1 MGLNKKNFDAV
12 IVVEGKDDTIRLKQF
27 FPGIETIE
35 TNGSA
40 VSDEVLKQIQKL
52 SESRQI
58 IVFTDPDFNGERI
71 RRIVT
76 KAVPDAKQ
84 AFITRKEGEPH
95 KKGSLGVEHAS
106 KEALEHALSDLHEVE
121 PQKSD
126 LTPAIYRQLGLAG
139 GSGSRKLREQVGIK
153 LRVGYGNS
161 KQFYNRLHTFG
172 VSLAELKAAVKE
184 VENDRYFVKAK
195 KNLGQNFLV
204 DQTAILGIV
213 EAAGI
218 KKDDQVIE
226 IGPGIGSL
234 TEQLLLAGAKVFAYE
249 VDDSL
254 PTILQNELPKKIDD
268 QPLASRFKILL
279 KDVLKAN
286 FKEDIGDFFDFTK
299 PIKVVANLPYYIT
312 TPIIFAL
319 AESDLHFTSLT
330 LMMQKEVAERL
341 EAQPGSKDYGPLTI
355 SVQTEMKVKLAL
367 QVGRNS
373 FMPRPK
379 VDSSVVVLT
388 PLKEKP
394 AIEDRKHFI
403 WVVKMCFSQR
413 RKTLNNNLKS
423 LLPDK
428 TKRDELITELGVDP
442 RIRPEDLTIEQFIK
456 IAKFIPAK

>member
-1 MGLNKKNFDAV
+1 MTNNIPIGSPVRTQA
-12 IVVEGKDDTIRLKQF
+12 IV
-27 FPGIETIE
+27 
-35 TNGSA
+35 N
-40 VSDEVLKQIQKL
+40 
-52 SESRQI
+52 
-58 IVFTDPDFNGERI
+58 
-71 RRIVT
+71 
-76 KAVPDAKQ
+76 
-84 AFITRKEGEPH
+84 
-95 KKGSLGVEHAS
+95 
-106 KEALEHALSDLHEVE
+106 
-121 PQKSD
+121 
-126 LTPAIYRQLGLAG
+126 
-139 GSGSRKLREQVGIK
+139 
-153 LRVGYGNS
+153 
-161 KQFYNRLHTFG
+161 
-172 VSLAELKAAVKE
+172 
-184 VENDRYFVKAK
+184 RYFVKAK

-428 TKRDELITELGVDP
+428 TKRDELITELGVEP
-442 RIRPEDLTIEQFIK
+442 RIRPEDLTVEQFIK

>member
-1 MGLNKKNFDAV
+1 MTNNIPIGSPVRTQA
-12 IVVEGKDDTIRLKQF
+12 IV
-27 FPGIETIE
+27 
-35 TNGSA
+35 N
-40 VSDEVLKQIQKL
+40 
-52 SESRQI
+52 
-58 IVFTDPDFNGERI
+58 
-71 RRIVT
+71 
-76 KAVPDAKQ
+76 
-84 AFITRKEGEPH
+84 
-95 KKGSLGVEHAS
+95 
-106 KEALEHALSDLHEVE
+106 
-121 PQKSD
+121 
-126 LTPAIYRQLGLAG
+126 
-139 GSGSRKLREQVGIK
+139 
-153 LRVGYGNS
+153 
-161 KQFYNRLHTFG
+161 
-172 VSLAELKAAVKE
+172 
-184 VENDRYFVKAK
+184 RYFVKAK

-249 VDDSL
+249 ADDSL

-428 TKRDELITELGVDP
+428 TKRDKLITELGVEP

>member
-1 MGLNKKNFDAV
+1 MTNNIPIGSPVRTQA
-12 IVVEGKDDTIRLKQF
+12 IV
-27 FPGIETIE
+27 
-35 TNGSA
+35 N
-40 VSDEVLKQIQKL
+40 
-52 SESRQI
+52 
-58 IVFTDPDFNGERI
+58 
-71 RRIVT
+71 
-76 KAVPDAKQ
+76 
-84 AFITRKEGEPH
+84 
-95 KKGSLGVEHAS
+95 
-106 KEALEHALSDLHEVE
+106 
-121 PQKSD
+121 
-126 LTPAIYRQLGLAG
+126 
-139 GSGSRKLREQVGIK
+139 
-153 LRVGYGNS
+153 
-161 KQFYNRLHTFG
+161 
-172 VSLAELKAAVKE
+172 
-184 VENDRYFVKAK
+184 RYFVKAK

-286 FKEDIGDFFDFTK
+286 FKEDICDFFDFTK

-428 TKRDELITELGVDP
+428 TKRDELITELGVEP

>member
-1 MGLNKKNFDAV
+1 MTNNIPIGSPVRTQA
-12 IVVEGKDDTIRLKQF
+12 IV
-27 FPGIETIE
+27 
-35 TNGSA
+35 N
-40 VSDEVLKQIQKL
+40 
-52 SESRQI
+52 
-58 IVFTDPDFNGERI
+58 
-71 RRIVT
+71 
-76 KAVPDAKQ
+76 
-84 AFITRKEGEPH
+84 
-95 KKGSLGVEHAS
+95 
-106 KEALEHALSDLHEVE
+106 
-121 PQKSD
+121 
-126 LTPAIYRQLGLAG
+126 
-139 GSGSRKLREQVGIK
+139 
-153 LRVGYGNS
+153 
-161 KQFYNRLHTFG
+161 
-172 VSLAELKAAVKE
+172 
-184 VENDRYFVKAK
+184 RYFVKAK

-204 DQTAILGIV
+204 DQSAILGIV

-428 TKRDELITELGVDP
+428 TKRDELITELGVEP

>member
-1 MGLNKKNFDAV
+1 MTNNIPIGSPVRTQA
-12 IVVEGKDDTIRLKQF
+12 IV
-27 FPGIETIE
+27 
-35 TNGSA
+35 N
-40 VSDEVLKQIQKL
+40 
-52 SESRQI
+52 
-58 IVFTDPDFNGERI
+58 
-71 RRIVT
+71 
-76 KAVPDAKQ
+76 
-84 AFITRKEGEPH
+84 
-95 KKGSLGVEHAS
+95 
-106 KEALEHALSDLHEVE
+106 
-121 PQKSD
+121 
-126 LTPAIYRQLGLAG
+126 
-139 GSGSRKLREQVGIK
+139 
-153 LRVGYGNS
+153 
-161 KQFYNRLHTFG
+161 
-172 VSLAELKAAVKE
+172 
-184 VENDRYFVKAK
+184 RYFVKAK

-249 VDDSL
+249 VDGSL

-428 TKRDELITELGVDP
+428 TKRDELITELGVEP

>member
-1 MGLNKKNFDAV
+1 MTNNIPIGSPVRTQA
-12 IVVEGKDDTIRLKQF
+12 IV
-27 FPGIETIE
+27 
-35 TNGSA
+35 N
-40 VSDEVLKQIQKL
+40 
-52 SESRQI
+52 
-58 IVFTDPDFNGERI
+58 
-71 RRIVT
+71 
-76 KAVPDAKQ
+76 
-84 AFITRKEGEPH
+84 
-95 KKGSLGVEHAS
+95 
-106 KEALEHALSDLHEVE
+106 
-121 PQKSD
+121 
-126 LTPAIYRQLGLAG
+126 
-139 GSGSRKLREQVGIK
+139 
-153 LRVGYGNS
+153 
-161 KQFYNRLHTFG
+161 
-172 VSLAELKAAVKE
+172 
-184 VENDRYFVKAK
+184 RYFVKAK

-423 LLPDK
+423 LLPDR
-428 TKRDELITELGVDP
+428 TKRDELITELGVEP

>member
-1 MGLNKKNFDAV
+1 MTNNIPIGSPVRTQA
-12 IVVEGKDDTIRLKQF
+12 IV
-27 FPGIETIE
+27 
-35 TNGSA
+35 N
-40 VSDEVLKQIQKL
+40 
-52 SESRQI
+52 
-58 IVFTDPDFNGERI
+58 
-71 RRIVT
+71 
-76 KAVPDAKQ
+76 
-84 AFITRKEGEPH
+84 
-95 KKGSLGVEHAS
+95 
-106 KEALEHALSDLHEVE
+106 
-121 PQKSD
+121 
-126 LTPAIYRQLGLAG
+126 
-139 GSGSRKLREQVGIK
+139 
-153 LRVGYGNS
+153 
-161 KQFYNRLHTFG
+161 
-172 VSLAELKAAVKE
+172 
-184 VENDRYFVKAK
+184 RYFVKAK

-279 KDVLKAN
+279 KDVLNAN

-428 TKRDELITELGVDP
+428 TKRDELITELGVEP

-456 IAKFIPAK
+456 IAKFIPEK

>member
-1 MGLNKKNFDAV
+1 MTNNIPIGSPVRTQA
-12 IVVEGKDDTIRLKQF
+12 IV
-27 FPGIETIE
+27 
-35 TNGSA
+35 N
-40 VSDEVLKQIQKL
+40 
-52 SESRQI
+52 
-58 IVFTDPDFNGERI
+58 
-71 RRIVT
+71 
-76 KAVPDAKQ
+76 
-84 AFITRKEGEPH
+84 
-95 KKGSLGVEHAS
+95 
-106 KEALEHALSDLHEVE
+106 
-121 PQKSD
+121 
-126 LTPAIYRQLGLAG
+126 
-139 GSGSRKLREQVGIK
+139 
-153 LRVGYGNS
+153 
-161 KQFYNRLHTFG
+161 
-172 VSLAELKAAVKE
+172 
-184 VENDRYFVKAK
+184 RYFVKAK

-218 KKDDQVIE
+218 KKNDQVIE

-286 FKEDIGDFFDFTK
+286 FKEDIGDFFVFTK

-341 EAQPGSKDYGPLTI
+341 EAQSGSKDYGPLTI

-428 TKRDELITELGVDP
+428 TKRDELITELGVEP

>member
-1 MGLNKKNFDAV
+1 MTNNIPIGSPVRTQA
-12 IVVEGKDDTIRLKQF
+12 IV
-27 FPGIETIE
+27 
-35 TNGSA
+35 N
-40 VSDEVLKQIQKL
+40 
-52 SESRQI
+52 
-58 IVFTDPDFNGERI
+58 
-71 RRIVT
+71 
-76 KAVPDAKQ
+76 
-84 AFITRKEGEPH
+84 
-95 KKGSLGVEHAS
+95 
-106 KEALEHALSDLHEVE
+106 
-121 PQKSD
+121 
-126 LTPAIYRQLGLAG
+126 
-139 GSGSRKLREQVGIK
+139 
-153 LRVGYGNS
+153 
-161 KQFYNRLHTFG
+161 
-172 VSLAELKAAVKE
+172 
-184 VENDRYFVKAK
+184 RYFVKAK

-268 QPLASRFKILL
+268 QPLASRFKLILKDLL
-279 KDVLKAN
+279 KAD
-286 FKEDIGDFFDFTK
+286 FKVDISDFFDFTK

-341 EAQPGSKDYGPLTI
+341 EAQPGSKEYGPLTI
-355 SVQTEMKVKLAL
+355 SVQTEMNVKLAL
-367 QVGRNS
+367 QVSHNS

-394 AIEDRKHFI
+394 AIENRKHFI

-413 RKTLNNNLKS
+413 RKTLNNNLKA

-428 TKRDELITELGVDP
+428 TKRDELFEELGVNP
-442 RIRPEDLTIEQFIK
+442 RIRPEELTIKQFIK
-456 IAKFIPAK
+456 IASFIPAR

>member
-1 MGLNKKNFDAV
+1 MTNNIPIGSPVRTQA
-12 IVVEGKDDTIRLKQF
+12 IV
-27 FPGIETIE
+27 
-35 TNGSA
+35 N
-40 VSDEVLKQIQKL
+40 
-52 SESRQI
+52 
-58 IVFTDPDFNGERI
+58 
-71 RRIVT
+71 
-76 KAVPDAKQ
+76 
-84 AFITRKEGEPH
+84 
-95 KKGSLGVEHAS
+95 
-106 KEALEHALSDLHEVE
+106 
-121 PQKSD
+121 
-126 LTPAIYRQLGLAG
+126 
-139 GSGSRKLREQVGIK
+139 
-153 LRVGYGNS
+153 
-161 KQFYNRLHTFG
+161 
-172 VSLAELKAAVKE
+172 
-184 VENDRYFVKAK
+184 RYFVKAK

-428 TKRDELITELGVDP
+428 TERDKLITELGVEP

>member
-1 MGLNKKNFDAV
+1 MANNIPIGSPVRTQA
-12 IVVEGKDDTIRLKQF
+12 IV
-27 FPGIETIE
+27 
-35 TNGSA
+35 N
-40 VSDEVLKQIQKL
+40 
-52 SESRQI
+52 
-58 IVFTDPDFNGERI
+58 
-71 RRIVT
+71 
-76 KAVPDAKQ
+76 
-84 AFITRKEGEPH
+84 
-95 KKGSLGVEHAS
+95 
-106 KEALEHALSDLHEVE
+106 
-121 PQKSD
+121 
-126 LTPAIYRQLGLAG
+126 
-139 GSGSRKLREQVGIK
+139 
-153 LRVGYGNS
+153 
-161 KQFYNRLHTFG
+161 
-172 VSLAELKAAVKE
+172 
-184 VENDRYFVKAK
+184 RYFVKAK

-341 EAQPGSKDYGPLTI
+341 EAQSGSKDYGPLTI

-388 PLKEKP
+388 PLKGKP

>member
-1 MGLNKKNFDAV
+1 MTNNIPIGSPVRTQA
-12 IVVEGKDDTIRLKQF
+12 IV
-27 FPGIETIE
+27 
-35 TNGSA
+35 N
-40 VSDEVLKQIQKL
+40 
-52 SESRQI
+52 
-58 IVFTDPDFNGERI
+58 
-71 RRIVT
+71 
-76 KAVPDAKQ
+76 
-84 AFITRKEGEPH
+84 
-95 KKGSLGVEHAS
+95 
-106 KEALEHALSDLHEVE
+106 
-121 PQKSD
+121 
-126 LTPAIYRQLGLAG
+126 
-139 GSGSRKLREQVGIK
+139 
-153 LRVGYGNS
+153 
-161 KQFYNRLHTFG
+161 
-172 VSLAELKAAVKE
+172 
-184 VENDRYFVKAK
+184 RYFVKAK

-367 QVGRNS
+367 QVGRNY

-428 TKRDELITELGVDP
+428 TKRDELITELGVEP

>member
-1 MGLNKKNFDAV
+1 MTNNIPIGSPVRTQA
-12 IVVEGKDDTIRLKQF
+12 IV
-27 FPGIETIE
+27 
-35 TNGSA
+35 N
-40 VSDEVLKQIQKL
+40 
-52 SESRQI
+52 
-58 IVFTDPDFNGERI
+58 
-71 RRIVT
+71 
-76 KAVPDAKQ
+76 
-84 AFITRKEGEPH
+84 
-95 KKGSLGVEHAS
+95 
-106 KEALEHALSDLHEVE
+106 
-121 PQKSD
+121 
-126 LTPAIYRQLGLAG
+126 
-139 GSGSRKLREQVGIK
+139 
-153 LRVGYGNS
+153 
-161 KQFYNRLHTFG
+161 
-172 VSLAELKAAVKE
+172 
-184 VENDRYFVKAK
+184 RYFVKAK

-234 TEQLLLAGAKVFAYE
+234 TEQLLLAGAKVFEYE
-249 VDDSL
+249 FEDSL

-286 FKEDIGDFFDFTK
+286 FKEDNGDFFDFTK

-428 TKRDELITELGVDP
+428 TKRDELITELGVEP

>member
-1 MGLNKKNFDAV
+1 MTNNIPIGSPVRTQA
-12 IVVEGKDDTIRLKQF
+12 IV
-27 FPGIETIE
+27 
-35 TNGSA
+35 N
-40 VSDEVLKQIQKL
+40 
-52 SESRQI
+52 
-58 IVFTDPDFNGERI
+58 
-71 RRIVT
+71 
-76 KAVPDAKQ
+76 
-84 AFITRKEGEPH
+84 
-95 KKGSLGVEHAS
+95 
-106 KEALEHALSDLHEVE
+106 
-121 PQKSD
+121 
-126 LTPAIYRQLGLAG
+126 
-139 GSGSRKLREQVGIK
+139 
-153 LRVGYGNS
+153 
-161 KQFYNRLHTFG
+161 
-172 VSLAELKAAVKE
+172 
-184 VENDRYFVKAK
+184 RYFVKAK

-218 KKDDQVIE
+218 KKNDQVIE

-428 TKRDELITELGVDP
+428 TKRDKLITELGVDP

>member
-1 MGLNKKNFDAV
+1 MTNNIPIGSPVRTQA
-12 IVVEGKDDTIRLKQF
+12 IV
-27 FPGIETIE
+27 
-35 TNGSA
+35 N
-40 VSDEVLKQIQKL
+40 
-52 SESRQI
+52 
-58 IVFTDPDFNGERI
+58 
-71 RRIVT
+71 
-76 KAVPDAKQ
+76 
-84 AFITRKEGEPH
+84 
-95 KKGSLGVEHAS
+95 
-106 KEALEHALSDLHEVE
+106 
-121 PQKSD
+121 
-126 LTPAIYRQLGLAG
+126 
-139 GSGSRKLREQVGIK
+139 
-153 LRVGYGNS
+153 
-161 KQFYNRLHTFG
+161 
-172 VSLAELKAAVKE
+172 
-184 VENDRYFVKAK
+184 RYFVKAK

-341 EAQPGSKDYGPLTI
+341 EAQSGSKDYGPLTI

-428 TKRDELITELGVDP
+428 TKRDELIAELGVEP

>member
-1 MGLNKKNFDAV
+1 MTNNIPIGSPVRTQA
-12 IVVEGKDDTIRLKQF
+12 IV
-27 FPGIETIE
+27 
-35 TNGSA
+35 N
-40 VSDEVLKQIQKL
+40 
-52 SESRQI
+52 
-58 IVFTDPDFNGERI
+58 
-71 RRIVT
+71 
-76 KAVPDAKQ
+76 
-84 AFITRKEGEPH
+84 
-95 KKGSLGVEHAS
+95 
-106 KEALEHALSDLHEVE
+106 
-121 PQKSD
+121 
-126 LTPAIYRQLGLAG
+126 
-139 GSGSRKLREQVGIK
+139 
-153 LRVGYGNS
+153 
-161 KQFYNRLHTFG
+161 
-172 VSLAELKAAVKE
+172 
-184 VENDRYFVKAK
+184 RYFVKAK

-428 TKRDELITELGVDP
+428 TKRDELITELCVEP

>member
-1 MGLNKKNFDAV
+1 MTNNIPIGSPVRTQA
-12 IVVEGKDDTIRLKQF
+12 IV
-27 FPGIETIE
+27 
-35 TNGSA
+35 N
-40 VSDEVLKQIQKL
+40 
-52 SESRQI
+52 
-58 IVFTDPDFNGERI
+58 
-71 RRIVT
+71 
-76 KAVPDAKQ
+76 
-84 AFITRKEGEPH
+84 
-95 KKGSLGVEHAS
+95 
-106 KEALEHALSDLHEVE
+106 
-121 PQKSD
+121 
-126 LTPAIYRQLGLAG
+126 
-139 GSGSRKLREQVGIK
+139 
-153 LRVGYGNS
+153 
-161 KQFYNRLHTFG
+161 
-172 VSLAELKAAVKE
+172 
-184 VENDRYFVKAK
+184 RYFVKAK

-234 TEQLLLAGAKVFAYE
+234 TEQLLLAGAKIFAYE

-341 EAQPGSKDYGPLTI
+341 EAQSGSKDYGPLTI

-388 PLKEKP
+388 PLKEKT

-428 TKRDELITELGVDP
+428 TKRDELITELGVEP

>member
-1 MGLNKKNFDAV
+1 MTNNIPIGSPVRTQA
-12 IVVEGKDDTIRLKQF
+12 IV
-27 FPGIETIE
+27 
-35 TNGSA
+35 N
-40 VSDEVLKQIQKL
+40 
-52 SESRQI
+52 
-58 IVFTDPDFNGERI
+58 
-71 RRIVT
+71 
-76 KAVPDAKQ
+76 
-84 AFITRKEGEPH
+84 
-95 KKGSLGVEHAS
+95 
-106 KEALEHALSDLHEVE
+106 
-121 PQKSD
+121 
-126 LTPAIYRQLGLAG
+126 
-139 GSGSRKLREQVGIK
+139 
-153 LRVGYGNS
+153 
-161 KQFYNRLHTFG
+161 
-172 VSLAELKAAVKE
+172 
-184 VENDRYFVKAK
+184 RYFVKAK

-234 TEQLLLAGAKVFAYE
+234 TEQLLLAGAKIFAYE

-286 FKEDIGDFFDFTK
+286 FKEDIGDFFDFIK

-341 EAQPGSKDYGPLTI
+341 EAQPASKDYGPLTI

-428 TKRDELITELGVDP
+428 TKRDELIAELGVEP

>member
-1 MGLNKKNFDAV
+1 MTNNIPIGSPVRTQA
-12 IVVEGKDDTIRLKQF
+12 IV
-27 FPGIETIE
+27 
-35 TNGSA
+35 N
-40 VSDEVLKQIQKL
+40 
-52 SESRQI
+52 
-58 IVFTDPDFNGERI
+58 
-71 RRIVT
+71 
-76 KAVPDAKQ
+76 
-84 AFITRKEGEPH
+84 
-95 KKGSLGVEHAS
+95 
-106 KEALEHALSDLHEVE
+106 
-121 PQKSD
+121 
-126 LTPAIYRQLGLAG
+126 
-139 GSGSRKLREQVGIK
+139 
-153 LRVGYGNS
+153 
-161 KQFYNRLHTFG
+161 
-172 VSLAELKAAVKE
+172 
-184 VENDRYFVKAK
+184 RYFVKAK

-428 TKRDELITELGVDP
+428 IKRDELITELGVEP